1 MSLESKKRPDG
12 YWPVYKGE
20 SIHLWNPDRGPDS
33 YYAWADP
40 DVVIDW
46 LQRKRLNASRLSRS
60 VHSEFSSEYVRDV
73 KTLPCFRPRI
83 MVRDITRSTDQ
94 RTLIACLIPPKVF
107 ITANPYLLW
116 PHGNEVD
123 QAYLLGV
130 LCSIPL
136 DWYARRFVEL
146 HADFGIIN
154 SLPIPRPGD
163 SSPEKALHRR
173 VIELAG
179 RLACP
184 DQRFAKWAKAVGV
197 QHGRLPEDEKE
208 DMVRELDAVVAH
220 LYGLTEK
227 QLVHIF
233 ETFHEGWDY
242 QQRLDDTQKHYRA
255 WQKRSEQPRKGR
267 GRT

>member
-1 MSLESKKRPDG
+1 MSFENKKE
-12 YWPVYKGE
+12 YWPVYTGK
-20 SIHLWNPDRGPDS
+20 SFDIWNPDRGRDT
-33 YYAWADP
+33 YYASANP
-40 DVVIDW
+40 DKVITF
-46 LQRKRLNASRLSRS
+46 LQNKRYGARNNPKSA
-60 VHSEFSSEYVRDV
+60 HSEFSVEYLSNVD
-73 KTLPCFRPRI
+73 TLPCYKPRI
-83 MVRDITRSTDQ
+83 AFRDVTGYHAR
-94 RTLIACLIPPKVF
+94 RTVIACLIPPKVF
-107 ITANPYLLW
+107 ITNTGPYFLW
-116 PHGNEVD
+116 PHGDEKD
-123 QAYLLGV
+123 QAYLLGI

-146 HADFGIIN
+146 HMSFYIVN
-154 SLPIPRPGD
+154 SLPIPRPEGG
-163 SSPEKALHRR
+163 PLHQR

-184 DQRFAKWAKAVGV
+184 DKRFAKWAKAVGV

-242 QQRLDDTQKHYRA
+242 QARLNETLKHYRT
-255 WQKRSEQPRKGR
+255 WKERTENPRKGR
-267 GRT
+267 GRK